1 MQNLNHPNLVNLIE
15 VKPDADYVKKDGKSY
30 KVKYLKI
37 LKINFI
43 QTMAIVLENAA
54 SGELFEYVA

>member
-30 KVKYLKI
+30 K
-37 LKINFI
+37 
-43 QTMAIVLENAA
+43 TMAIVLENAA